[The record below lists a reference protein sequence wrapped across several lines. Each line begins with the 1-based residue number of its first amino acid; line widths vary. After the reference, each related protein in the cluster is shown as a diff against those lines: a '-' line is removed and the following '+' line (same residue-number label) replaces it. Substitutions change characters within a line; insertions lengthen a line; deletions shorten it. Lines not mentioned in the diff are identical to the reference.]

1 MTLPLVTETV
11 GPDMSDVSRRST
23 KRSFDTAYKQ
33 RIVTEYQSLPA
44 YGSDRGAILRRE
56 GLHSRQIHEWM
67 QTLGMKHN
75 KSGGDSGRAR
85 RTFEQIEN
93 DRLRA
98 RNSKLEAE
106 LARTKLALEI
116 TGKAHALL
124 ELLAESA
131 DTENPSLR
139 S

>member
-75 KSGGDSGRAR
+75 KSGGAR

-131 DTENPSLR
+131 DTENPLL
-139 S
+139 